1 MTPNERVRAAIDLT
15 ATTPALADHWQGL
28 LTSRVPGAGASGSV
42 FHVDSAEDLVAR
54 LRAARWEP
62 LDHPGVR
69 PPAIAFRTR
78 DVAGH
83 FGLVDLTELPSDAEV
98 HLRDAHATGFL
109 SAEVRG
115 ALGEP
120 TDGATILLGPDG
132 AGEVVW
138 TFHPGL
144 PVAPSTVAVG
154 SVAVGSVGGRE
165 TVTAGEALAMG
176 LRWAKVSA

>member
-1 MTPNERVRAAIDLT
+1 MTPNERVRAAIELT
-15 ATTPALADHWQGL
+15 AATPALADHWQGL

-62 LDHPGVR
+62 LYHADVR

-78 DVAGH
+78 DVLGR
-83 FGLVDLTELPSDAEV
+83 FGLVDLTELPAGEDV
-98 HLRDAHATGFL
+98 RLRDAHATGFL

-115 ALGEP
+115 ALGE
-120 TDGATILLGPDG
+120 TDGATILLGPED

-154 SVAVGSVGGRE
+154 SVGGRE
-165 TVTAGEALAMG
+165 TVTAGDALAMG
-176 LRWAKVSA
+176 LRWAKVTP